1 MSEAE
6 SAPGESVDIPPEI
19 EKMSFEEAREGLE
32 EIVQR
37 LEGGEVSLDESIDI
51 YTRGTHLMRHC
62 EAKLRAAQE
71 RIDKIVVRDG
81 GTPDTEP
88 AEID

>member
-6 SAPGESVDIPPEI
+6 SAPGGRVDIPPEI

-62 EAKLRAAQE
+62 EAKLRSAQE

-81 GTPDTEP
+81 GVPDAEP

>member
-1 MSEAE
+1 MSKAK
-6 SAPGESVDIPPEI
+6 SAPGGSVDIPPEI

-51 YTRGTHLMRHC
+51 YTRGTYLMRHC
-62 EAKLRAAQE
+62 EARLRAAQE

-81 GTPDTEP
+81 GAPDTEP

>member
-1 MSEAE
+1 MSDTDSPDGART
-6 SAPGESVDIPPEI
+6 AIPPEI

-37 LEGGEVSLDESIDI
+37 LEGSEVSLDESIDI
-51 YTRGTHLMRHC
+51 YTRGTLLMRHC

-71 RIDKIVVRDG
+71 RIDKIVVG
-81 GTPDTEP
+81 GGGAPDTEP
-88 AEID
+88 AALD

>member
-1 MSEAE
+1 MSKAK
-6 SAPGESVDIPPEI
+6 SAPGGSVDIPPEI

-51 YTRGTHLMRHC
+51 YTRGTLLMRHC
-62 EAKLRAAQE
+62 EARLRAAQE

-81 GTPDTEP
+81 GAPDTEP

>member
-1 MSEAE
+1 MSKAE
-6 SAPGESVDIPPEI
+6 SAPGGSVDIPPEI
-19 EKMSFEEAREGLE
+19 ERMSFEEAREGLE

-51 YTRGTHLMRHC
+51 YTRGTQLMRHC

-81 GTPDTEP
+81 GAPDTEA

>member
-6 SAPGESVDIPPEI
+6 SAPGGRVDIPPEI

-37 LEGGEVSLDESIDI
+37 LEGGEVSLDESIEI
-51 YTRGTHLMRHC
+51 YTRGTLLMRHC
-62 EAKLRAAQE
+62 EARLRAAQE

-81 GTPDTEP
+81 GAPDTEP